1 MIYIWYVG
9 KTFEVRRDETDSG
22 KIAYQINSQDNE
34 VEGSSSSSS
43 SSYIKKMN
51 NWDVIDGIY
60 YDDNKYPY
68 RQVIIDWFK
77 YEWIHV

>member
-1 MIYIWYVG
+1 MMYIWFIG
-9 KTFEVRRDETDSG
+9 KTFEVRRDESDSG

-34 VEGSSSSSS
+34 VEGSLSSS